1 MLIGNNYICQQIIP
15 IINRIM
21 KNIFLVFL
29 FLSYLLTNGQ
39 TVLLNQDFNSGDI
52 SSWTLIDGDFGIPF
66 ADSTV
71 VNLPNSFHL
80 VEDHD
85 SLNIGDSIMVAN
97 SWFNDST
104 TANNFL
110 VSPGVVFSNNGN
122 YLNFEAK
129 SLDGSYPEAL
139 QIYYSEHLDQDSLL
153 NGKLVFDTVAVPNL
167 WTHFE
172 IKLDSVPQ
180 NIPLYF
186 AFRHYSNDQF
196 ILALDNVNI
205 ISNDLTN
212 KEKLLSSS
220 FKIYPN
226 PSNGIV
232 NFNINGIEQYIQ
244 VYNSLGKIVWNGNVS
259 KDQKLQFKKGV
270 YMVESNNDVFKLI
283 VK

>member
-1 MLIGNNYICQQIIP
+1 
-15 IINRIM
+15 M

-139 QIYYSEHLDQDSLL
+139 QIYYSEHLDQDSIL

-232 NFNINGIEQYIQ
+232 NFNINGIEQFIQ

-270 YMVESNNDVFKLI
+270 YMVESNNGVFKLI

>member
-139 QIYYSEHLDQDSLL
+139 QIYYSEHLDQDSIL

>member
-232 NFNINGIEQYIQ
+232 NFNINGIEQFIQ

>member
-270 YMVESNNDVFKLI
+270 YMVESNKDVFKLI

>member
-139 QIYYSEHLDQDSLL
+139 QIYYSEHLDQDSIL

-232 NFNINGIEQYIQ
+232 NFNINGIEQFIQ

>member
-15 IINRIM
+15 KINRIM

-196 ILALDNVNI
+196 ILALDNINI

>member
-139 QIYYSEHLDQDSLL
+139 QIYYSEHLDQDSIL

-226 PSNGIV
+226 PTNGIV
-232 NFNINGIEQYIQ
+232 NFNINGIEKYIQ

>member
-1 MLIGNNYICQQIIP
+1 MLIGNNYICKQIIP

-244 VYNSLGKIVWNGNVS
+244 VYNSLGKIVWRGNVS

>member
-85 SLNIGDSIMVAN
+85 SINIGDSIMVAN

-232 NFNINGIEQYIQ
+232 NFNINGIEQFIQ
-244 VYNSLGKIVWNGNVS
+244 VYNSLGKIVWRGNVS

>member
-139 QIYYSEHLDQDSLL
+139 QIYYSEHLDQDSIL

-226 PSNGIV
+226 PTNGIV

>member
-1 MLIGNNYICQQIIP
+1 MLIGNNYICKQIIP

>member
-1 MLIGNNYICQQIIP
+1 
-15 IINRIM
+15 M

-29 FLSYLLTNGQ
+29 FLSYLVINGQ

-129 SLDGSYPEAL
+129 SLDGSYPEAI

-232 NFNINGIEQYIQ
+232 NFNINGIEQFIQ

>member
-110 VSPGVVFSNNGN
+110 VSQGVVFSNNGN

-232 NFNINGIEQYIQ
+232 NFNINGIEQFIQ